1 MVISSPQF
9 QPTGNKPMN
18 SPKMRIY
25 ACGGAGVSAA
35 ALLDK
40 PVINSGNNSD
50 YASIGIS
57 YIDTSRSDFI
67 GKNIKDNIFV
77 IPGLDGQGQKRGED
91 LSLISSYVPTIL
103 LEHEPSE
110 INLIIHSAGG
120 GSGSVIGPLITEELL
135 KRKQDV
141 IVFMISCTG
150 SSTETKNT
158 HSCLLTYANYNRTY
172 EKVIPISWHEN
183 NKGKS
188 HDQVNKDITFLVA
201 LLAVAYS
208 GNNAKLDSS
217 DLKNWINYTK
227 TTGYPAELSA
237 LKVHVGYDQAREA
250 VSACSLLA
258 PGQDMP
264 SLDTSYHTFG
274 YIPHSVYNS
283 IKLADD
289 KKEPISMLLIPG
301 AFDEVAASL
310 SSSIKRSQERIQA
323 RRPSSLGSSGSGI
336 VL

>member
-1 MVISSPQF
+1 
-9 QPTGNKPMN
+9 MN

-25 ACGGAGVSAA
+25 ACGGAGVSATC
-35 ALLDK
+35 LLDK
-40 PVINSGNNSD
+40 PVINSGNNTD
-50 YASIGIS
+50 YASIGIT
-57 YIDTSRSDFI
+57 YVDTSRSDFI
-67 GKNIKDNIFV
+67 GRNIKDNIFV

-103 LEHEPSE
+103 FEHEPSE
-110 INLIIHSAGG
+110 VNLVIHSAGG

-183 NKGKS
+183 NKGKN
-188 HDQVNKDITFLVA
+188 HDEVNKDITFLVA

-227 TTGYPAELSA
+227 TTGYPAELSS
-237 LKVHVGYDQAREA
+237 LKVHVGYEPARDA

-258 PGQDMP
+258 SGQTVP
-264 SLDTSYHTFG
+264 TLDISYHTFG
-274 YIPHSVYNS
+274 YIPHSVQS
-283 IKLADD
+283 AIRLEGD
-289 KKEPISMLLIPG
+289 KKEPISLLLVPG
-301 AFDEVAASL
+301 AFDEIAANL
-310 SSSIKRSQERIQA
+310 AVSINRSQQRIQA
-323 RRPSSLGSSGSGI
+323 RRPSSLGSSGSGMI
-336 VL
+336 L